1 MPSKVAQVAAVRAV
15 ACQRRATDMRNG
27 TLIAAVSPGLVDTAA
42 SRPWFAVFSQA
53 RTPAQAAA
61 AVLDFVLA
69 GPAGPATR
77 AV

>member
-1 MPSKVAQVAAVRAV
+1 
-15 ACQRRATDMRNG
+15 MRNG